1 MASILENVRRG
12 LETAPARP
20 QLGAQE
26 QTQQLT
32 RATTGKAVG
41 SGTTP
46 GLSTQQQQAAAQ
58 QTMQQQRQVQL
69 KQQEVSGALAAGEKQ
84 IQQEQRQA
92 KREFTQREVQVKEQ
106 AYQKLGMLLDDMAKK
121 SDQLGL
127 AKNKAQVEQAGFLL
141 RLNNEKYI
149 TRLEVEGR
157 KSRLNDEI
165 RFKEALTQS
174 IFAEE
179 RELFKSSLQ
188 FQSLVRAEGRE
199 FKEELAMLD
208 LDQAMEI
215 AQMKADSANE
225 KAKWEAIGG
234 IITGV
239 TSIGASAV
247 SQMDFSG
254 PAPVEGTG
262 VPLQSAANPL
272 GPEAPLMSQQQALQN
287 DWGLESTPTYSG
299 PWRP

>member
-215 AQMKADSANE
+215 AQMNADNANE

-234 IITGV
+234 IITGAV
-239 TSIGASAV
+239 SIGASAYGMKMPTK
-247 SQMDFSG
+247 S
-254 PAPVEGTG
+254 PTPGTG
-262 VPLQSAANPL
+262 VPLESAANPY
-272 GPEAPLMSQQQALQN
+272 GPEAPIMSQIDALQ
-287 DWGLESTPTYSG
+287 DDLGLESTPAYSG